1 MKIKNF
7 IASILVLLISSLF
20 YWPSIAKA
28 ATVVSTFQI
37 TSEGSQQT
45 SPFIYDDLVVYTSL
59 SDIWGY
65 DLKTNTNLPILEKEN
80 QQFTTGFYKNLIIY
94 ENSNPDLSTDV
105 YMYNLTNDKDTLVA
119 GGLGS
124 QGSGVTN
131 GKVVAYVDGGACGSI
146 HVYNIKDKTSTKIFD
161 LSCFPLRISRDT
173 LVFPAADPNGTNIK
187 GYNLKKNELFDVS
200 TESGFQE
207 SANIFGDKVVWLDY
221 VTGARGDYNAIKMK
235 DLKTG
240 EVTTIYESSTD
251 SLQSPSVSN
260 KYVVWSQSSAQHV
273 GGVRG
278 ANLKTGEIFEVQPQG
293 PHQNSHTSTSIWKD
307 TAVWMS
313 FRTGNGDIYGAIFNK
328 E

>member
-1 MKIKNF
+1 MC
-7 IASILVLLISSLF
+7 
-20 YWPSIAKA
+20 
-28 ATVVSTFQI
+28 
-37 TSEGSQQT
+37 
-45 SPFIYDDLVVYTSL
+45 YD
-59 SDIWGY
+59 
-65 DLKTNTNLPILEKEN
+65 
-80 QQFTTGFYKNLIIY
+80 
-94 ENSNPDLSTDV
+94 
-105 YMYNLTNDKDTLVA
+105 
-119 GGLGS
+119 
-124 QGSGVTN
+124 
-131 GKVVAYVDGGACGSI
+131 
-146 HVYNIKDKTSTKIFD
+146 
-161 LSCFPLRISRDT
+161 
-173 LVFPAADPNGTNIK
+173 
-187 GYNLKKNELFDVS
+187 LKKNELFDIS

-293 PHQNSHTSTSIWKD
+293 SHQNSHTSTAIWKD

-313 FRTGNGDIYGAIFNK
+313 FRTGNGDIYGATFNK